1 LTIAGSV
8 VNLRSYYLWRR
19 TVNVAIIAP
28 FRGLFYNPARVSNLT
43 EVVTPPYDVIRPAER
58 QAFADRPPNNMVH
71 LILPQAAPGDDRLN
85 NRYTRAG
92 ALFRQWEKNEVL
104 VRDPAPAYYYW
115 ETDFQHAGR
124 SYTRSAVAALVR
136 LEPLSGG
143 SIKPHEQT
151 FSAAKADRLELFKAS
166 QANFS
171 PIFSI
176 YPDPADRVVSL
187 LKGARPDTPLM
198 DFKDTLDYVQRLY
211 RITDAEAVKGVHR
224 AFLEM
229 PLFIADGHH
238 RYETSLNFQKLMKQR
253 YPQASPEAPF
263 NYTLMYLSN
272 IFDPDL
278 LILMAHRL
286 LGGPRLKNLEESWI
300 MGRLKEYFEI
310 VTLPAAHEF
319 GEGYEDF
326 LQQTLAE
333 VPAGESAYVV
343 LGFGRKA
350 WRLILRPGV
359 RQTVLARQMHPA
371 LAQLDVAVL
380 NYLIFEKVLGLDS
393 QAQDDQETCKYTSK
407 ISEAVAAVTQGEA
420 RLAFLLNPTR
430 IEQVQEVATAGLI
443 MPRKSTYF
451 YPKVMT
457 GIILS
462 PINPQEEIVI
472 PA

>member
-1 LTIAGSV
+1 
-8 VNLRSYYLWRR
+8 
-19 TVNVAIIAP
+19 VAIIAP
-28 FRGLFYNPARVSNLT
+28 FRGLHYNPAKVPEVT

-58 QAFADRPPNNMVH
+58 EAFAARNPYNMVH
-71 LILPQAAPGDDRLN
+71 LILPQAAPGDDLLQ

-92 ALFRQWEKNEVL
+92 ARFRQWEQDQVL
-104 VRDPAPAYYYW
+104 VRDHTPAFYCW

-124 SYTRSAVAALVR
+124 TYTRKGLAALVR
-136 LEPLSGG
+136 LESLSGG
-143 SIKPHEQT
+143 GIRPHEQT
-151 FSAAKADRLELFKAS
+151 FSAAKADRLEVLKAA

-176 YPDPADRVVSL
+176 FPDPPGQVVSL
-187 LKGARPDTPLM
+187 LQGGLPAAPMM
-198 DFKDTLDYVQRLY
+198 DFEDTLGYRQRLY
-211 RITDAEAVKGVHR
+211 PVTDSETVRAVHR
-224 AFLEM
+224 AVREM
-229 PLFIADGHH
+229 TLFIADGHH
-238 RYETSLNFQKLMKQR
+238 RYETSLNYQKLMKQR

-272 IFDPDL
+272 MFDPDL

-319 GEGYEDF
+319 GEDYDEF
-326 LQQTLAE
+326 LQQSLAE
-333 VPAGESAYVV
+333 VPAGESAFIL

-350 WRLILRPGV
+350 WRLVMRPGV
-359 RQTVLARQMHPA
+359 RQSVLGRQMHPA

-380 NYLIFEKVLGLDS
+380 NYLIFEKVLGLDAK
-393 QAQDDQETCKYTSK
+393 AQDDQETCKYTSK
-407 ISEAVAAVTQGEA
+407 ISEVVDAVTKGEA

-430 IEQVQEVATAGLI
+430 IEQVQEVAMAGLT

-451 YPKVMT
+451 YPKVMS
-457 GIILS
+457 GLILS
-462 PINPQEEIVI
+462 PINPQEEIII
-472 PA
+472 PG

>member
-1 LTIAGSV
+1 MPG
-8 VNLRSYYLWRR
+8 
-19 TVNVAIIAP
+19 
-28 FRGLFYNPARVSNLT
+28 
-43 EVVTPPYDVIRPAER
+43 
-58 QAFADRPPNNMVH
+58 
-71 LILPQAAPGDDRLN
+71 AA
-85 NRYTRAG
+85 YTRG
-92 ALFRQWEKNEVL
+92 
-104 VRDPAPAYYYW
+104 
-115 ETDFQHAGR
+115 
-124 SYTRSAVAALVR
+124 AVAALVR

-187 LKGARPDTPLM
+187 LKGARPDSPMM
-198 DFKDTLDYVQRLY
+198 DFKDTLGYVQRLY

-272 IFDPDL
+272 MFDPDL

-286 LGGPRLKNLEESWI
+286 LGGPRLKNLEESWV

-310 VTLPAAHEF
+310 VSLPAAHEF

-380 NYLIFEKVLGLDS
+380 NYLIFEKVMGLDA

-407 ISEAVAAVTQGEA
+407 ISEAVAAVSQGEA

-430 IEQVQEVATAGLI
+430 IEQVQEVATAGLT

-457 GIILS
+457 GMILS

>member
-1 LTIAGSV
+1 L
-8 VNLRSYYLWRR
+8 
-19 TVNVAIIAP
+19 AIIAP
-28 FRGLFYNPARVSNLT
+28 FRGLHYNPAKVPNLT

-58 QAFADRPPNNMVH
+58 EVYAARNPYNMVH
-71 LILPQAAPGDDRLN
+71 LILPRALPRDDRLQ

-92 ALFRQWEKNEVL
+92 ALFREWERDEVL
-104 VRDPAPAYYYW
+104 VRDKVPAVYYW

-124 SYTRSAVAALVR
+124 TYTRAGLATLVR

-143 SIKPHEQT
+143 GIRPHEQT
-151 FSAAKADRLELFKAS
+151 FSAAKADRLEVIKAA
-166 QANFS
+166 QANFD

-176 YPDPADRVVSL
+176 FPDPSGRVVSL
-187 LKGARPDTPLM
+187 LKGSLPDAPLM
-198 DFKDTLDYVQRLY
+198 AFEDTQGYVQRLY
-211 RITDAEAVKGVHR
+211 PVTDAETVLAVHR
-224 AFLEM
+224 AMREM
-229 PLFIADGHH
+229 TLYIADGHH
-238 RYETSLNFQKLMKQR
+238 RYETSLNYQKLMKQR

-263 NYTLMYLSN
+263 NYILMYLSN
-272 IFDPDL
+272 MFDPDL
-278 LILMAHRL
+278 VILMAHRL

-319 GEGYEDF
+319 GEAYDEF

-333 VPAGESAYVV
+333 VPAGESAFVV

-350 WRLILRPGV
+350 WRLIMRPGV
-359 RQTVLARQMHPA
+359 RQSVLARQMHPA

-380 NYLIFEKVLGLDS
+380 NYLIFEKILGLDAK
-393 QAQDDQETCKYTSK
+393 AQDDQETCKYTSK
-407 ISEAVAAVTQGEA
+407 IGEAVDAVVKGES

-430 IEQVQEVATAGLI
+430 IEQVQEVASAGLI

-451 YPKVMT
+451 YPKVMS
-457 GIILS
+457 GLILN

-472 PA
+472 PG

>member
-1 LTIAGSV
+1 MAF
-8 VNLRSYYLWRR
+8 
-19 TVNVAIIAP
+19 IAP
-28 FRGLFYNPARVSNLT
+28 FKGLHYNPAKVANLT
-43 EVVTPPYDVIRPAER
+43 AVVTPPYDVIRPEER
-58 QAFADRPPNNMVH
+58 QTFAARDPHNMVH
-71 LILPQAAPGDDRLN
+71 LILPQAAPGDDRLT
-85 NRYTRAG
+85 NRYTRAA
-92 ALFRQWEKNEVL
+92 ALFRQWEKDQVL
-104 VRDPAPAYYYW
+104 VRDPVPAFYFW

-124 SYTRSAVAALVR
+124 TLTRAGLAALVR

-143 SIKPHEQT
+143 GIKPHEQT
-151 FSAAKADRLELFKAS
+151 FSAVKADRLELFKAS

-176 YPDPADRVVSL
+176 FPDPAGWVVSL
-187 LKGARPDTPLM
+187 LQGSRPESPMLA
-198 DFKDTLDYVQRLY
+198 FEDTLGYVQRLY
-211 RITDAEAVKGVHR
+211 RVTDAETIKGVHR

-253 YPQASPEAPF
+253 YPTASPEAPF

-272 IFDPDL
+272 MFDPDL
-278 LILMAHRL
+278 VILMAHRL
-286 LGGPRLKNLEESWI
+286 LGGPRMKQLEESWV
-300 MGRLKEYFEI
+300 MGHLKEYFEI
-310 VTLPAAHEF
+310 VSLPSPQEF
-319 GEGYEDF
+319 GEAYDEF

-333 VPAGESAYVV
+333 VPASETAFIL

-380 NYLIFEKVLGLDS
+380 NYLIFEKILGLDAK
-393 QAQDDQETCKYTSK
+393 AQDDQETCKYTSK
-407 ISEAVAAVTQGEA
+407 ISEAVAAVSKAEA

-430 IEQVQEVATAGLI
+430 IEQVQEVASAGLI

-457 GIILS
+457 GLILS
-462 PINPQEEIVI
+462 TINPQEEIVL